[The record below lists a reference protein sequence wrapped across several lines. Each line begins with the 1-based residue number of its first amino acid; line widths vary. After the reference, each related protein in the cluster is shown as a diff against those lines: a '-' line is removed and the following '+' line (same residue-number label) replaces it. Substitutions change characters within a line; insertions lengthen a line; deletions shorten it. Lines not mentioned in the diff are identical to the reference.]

1 MTQKLI
7 TAAIKNAA
15 KKFPLYS
22 QDGKKGNAV
31 VLARFFTP
39 ASNLTWYMTE
49 FDPESGDGFGVVV
62 GHETEYGY
70 FNLNE
75 MQGARM
81 QSGFFRGMQAIE
93 RDICVDPKEYTL
105 AECMRRNGD
114 EIPSWLKDEE
124 EKSGEEAAA

>member
-1 MTQKLI
+1 MQKLI

-22 QDGKKGNAV
+22 QDGKKGQAV

-49 FDPESGDGFGVVV
+49 LNTETGEAFGVVV
-62 GHETEYGY
+62 GYETEYGY
-70 FNLNE
+70 FNVNE
-75 MQGARM
+75 LQCLKMTT
-81 QSGFFRGMQAIE
+81 GFLRGMQAVE

-105 AECMRRNGD
+105 EECMRRNGD
-114 EIPSWLKDEE
+114 EIPSWLQ
-124 EKSGEEAAA
+124 EEAA

>member
-1 MTQKLI
+1 MQKLI

-22 QDGKKGNAV
+22 QDGKKGQAV

-49 FDPESGDGFGVVV
+49 LNTETGEAFGVVV
-62 GHETEYGY
+62 GYETEYGY
-70 FNLNE
+70 FNVNE
-75 MQGARM
+75 LQDLKMTT
-81 QSGFFRGMQAIE
+81 GFLRGMQAVE

-105 AECMRRNGD
+105 EECMRRNGD
-114 EIPSWLKDEE
+114 EIPSWLK
-124 EKSGEEAAA
+124 EEAA